1 MKVHKHSIVAVMLIL
16 TIMSDSA
23 FFYTS
28 INDRIR
34 NTLLLFATLFATV
47 FLCKK
52 KIREMQRKYRT
63 LMFIWGCSWIFLLV
77 YTVIKFP
84 QTNIT
89 ILIFTSSYW
98 IMPLLSLTFT
108 IIALHSRDGYKK
120 ILRCVNY
127 YVFALYILLILQK
140 VAFETAGI
148 VFLPFYSRLITS
160 TNVYRE
166 FGVRLGM
173 RGIENFMVIYNI
185 FLILNKDKLKVQ
197 KLNYINFG
205 LGLYCVIVIQ
215 QTRAYIISFII
226 TVSIILLQNAL
237 QKKRFIKSLIL
248 LCLGAA
254 ILISTNLLSDIIG
267 SLFSTTESYG
277 ADQMVRVDAI
287 NYFIQYFLKN
297 PIGGFGFADGNTYA
311 SIVHGPLL
319 RYWVNDI
326 GLIGLLAQGGL
337 LIILPVFLLFVWMI
351 KTISKLKHVHRITEE
366 RKFMIICIWYI
377 ISTSISLSIFDEN
390 RILVAALII
399 GIFGLYTNTTLS
411 DRYYLFEKR
420 DIKI

>member
-1 MKVHKHSIVAVMLIL
+1 M
-16 TIMSDSA
+16 
-23 FFYTS
+23 
-28 INDRIR
+28 
-34 NTLLLFATLFATV
+34 
-47 FLCKK
+47 
-52 KIREMQRKYRT
+52 
-63 LMFIWGCSWIFLLV
+63 
-77 YTVIKFP
+77 
-84 QTNIT
+84 
-89 ILIFTSSYW
+89 
-98 IMPLLSLTFT
+98 
-108 IIALHSRDGYKK
+108 
-120 ILRCVNY
+120 
-127 YVFALYILLILQK
+127 
-140 VAFETAGI
+140 
-148 VFLPFYSRLITS
+148 
-160 TNVYRE
+160 
-166 FGVRLGM
+166 
-173 RGIENFMVIYNI
+173 
-185 FLILNKDKLKVQ
+185 
-197 KLNYINFG
+197 NYINFG